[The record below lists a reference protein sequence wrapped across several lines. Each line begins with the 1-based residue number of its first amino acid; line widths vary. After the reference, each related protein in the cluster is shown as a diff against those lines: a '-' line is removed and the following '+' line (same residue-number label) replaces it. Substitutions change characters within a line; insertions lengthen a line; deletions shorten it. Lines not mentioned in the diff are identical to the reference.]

1 MVSMLMTLQ
10 RTYSTFMGTLD
21 RPDVEIDENGNVVA
35 HGATIAVWTS
45 KIPAEGQAGLGDT
58 VETP

>member
-1 MVSMLMTLQ
+1 
-10 RTYSTFMGTLD
+10 MGTLD

-45 KIPAEGQAGLGDT
+45 KIPAEGHAGLGDA